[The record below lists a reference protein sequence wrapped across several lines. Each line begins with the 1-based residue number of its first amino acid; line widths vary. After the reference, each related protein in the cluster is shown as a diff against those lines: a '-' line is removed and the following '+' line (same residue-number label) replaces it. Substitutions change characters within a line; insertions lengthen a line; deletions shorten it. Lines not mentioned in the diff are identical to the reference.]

1 MDLGLRGKT
10 AIVTGGARG
19 IGAGIS
25 EVLAQEGANLVINYH
40 SAPEECEAFARK
52 MAEQYGVKAIA
63 VQADIRYQ
71 EEIDKVFAAAID
83 AFGGVDLLVNNAG
96 VMGKVPVEDMPKSE
110 WDRFI
115 DTNLSALFLTGQT
128 FVRHCL
134 REKKGGRCVN
144 VLSKSAV
151 STNSTGNV
159 HYMAS
164 KGGGLMLTKG
174 FANEVTKYGIYFNAI
189 LPGYVISH
197 GTDFDKGTE
206 EAEKKRLLIPT
217 QKYGTPIEMGYV
229 TAFLLS
235 DKASQMAVSIVDCT
249 GGLLL

>member
-10 AIVTGGARG
+10 AIITGGARG

-40 SAPEECEAFARK
+40 SAPEECEAFAHSMEEK
-52 MAEQYGVKAIA
+52 YGIKSIA

-71 EEIDKVFAAAID
+71 EESDKVFNKAIEI
-83 AFGGVDLLVNNAG
+83 FGGVDLLVNNAG
-96 VMGKVPVEDMPKSE
+96 VMGKVPIEEMPKTE
-110 WDRFI
+110 WDRFM
-115 DTNLSALFLTGQT
+115 DTNLTALFLTSQT
-128 FVRHCL
+128 FIRHCL
-134 REKKGGRCVN
+134 EEKKGGRCVN

-151 STNSTGNV
+151 STNSSGNV

-174 FANEVTKYGIYFNAI
+174 LANEMTKHGIYFNAI

-197 GTDFDKGTE
+197 GTDYDKGTE
-206 EAEKKRLLIPT
+206 EAERKRLMIPT
-217 QKYGTPIEMGYV
+217 QKYATPIEMGYV

-235 DKASQMAVSIVDCT
+235 DKASQMAGSIVDCT

>member
-1 MDLGLRGKT
+1 MKGETEMDLGLRGKT
-10 AIVTGGARG
+10 AIITGGARG

-40 SAPEECEAFARK
+40 SAPEECEAFAHSMEEK
-52 MAEQYGVKAIA
+52 YGIKSIA

-71 EEIDKVFAAAID
+71 
-83 AFGGVDLLVNNAG
+83 GVDLLVNNAG
-96 VMGKVPVEDMPKSE
+96 VMGKIPIEDMPKSE
-110 WDRFI
+110 WDRFM
-115 DTNLSALFLTGQT
+115 DTNLTALFLTSQT
-128 FVRHCL
+128 FIRHCL
-134 REKKGGRCVN
+134 KEKKGGRCVN

-151 STNSTGNV
+151 STNSSGNV

-174 FANEVTKYGIYFNAI
+174 LANEMTKHGIYFNAI

-197 GTDFDKGTE
+197 GTDYDKGTE
-206 EAEKKRLLIPT
+206 EAERKRLMIPT
-217 QKYGTPIEMGYV
+217 QKYATPIEMGYV

-235 DKASQMAVSIVDCT
+235 DKASQMAGSIVDCT

>member
-10 AIVTGGARG
+10 AIITGGARG

-40 SAPEECEAFARK
+40 SSPEECQAFADK
-52 MAEQYGVKAIA
+52 MAAQYGVRTVAI
-63 VQADIRYQ
+63 QADIRYQ
-71 EEIDKVFAAAID
+71 EEIDKVFEAAID

-96 VMGKVPVEDMPKSE
+96 VMGKVPVQDMPKSE
-110 WDRFI
+110 WDRFM
-115 DTNLSALFLTGQT
+115 DTNLTALFLTSQT
-128 FVRHCL
+128 FIRHCL
-134 REKKGGRCVN
+134 AENKGGRCVN

-174 FANEVTKYGIYFNAI
+174 LANEMTKHGIYFNAI
-189 LPGYVISH
+189 MPGYVVSH
-197 GTDFDKGTE
+197 GTEFDKGTE
-206 EAEKKRLLIPT
+206 EAERKRLMIPT

-235 DKASQMAVSIVDCT
+235 DKASQMAGAIVDCT